1 MSKWPLLRIYQL
13 IPNCQPPTS
22 QIMFLGEENLC
33 WITTFK
39 AESIIPEPP
48 NAIIKFGSH
57 HLQTSTKSKGHSKDN
72 HHL

>member
-39 AESIIPEPP
+39 AESIIPEP
-48 NAIIKFGSH
+48 
-57 HLQTSTKSKGHSKDN
+57 
-72 HHL
+72 